1 MVHIFIPLMSF
12 EITRVKAR
20 QADPHFL
27 TYFCQRR
34 IMKWDTTRESQG
46 HERRASKDA
55 TSGQNYTGGF
65 ERRIINFLRENYATC
80 LAKPLVNIPISVV
93 AIACLVT
100 AMIFISNKSVGYASH
115 ELFANDDPTN
125 RAMEWIFKKF
135 SLFPS
140 FLCFRDLDVPG
151 NQRNMLELYKTLLDD
166 STYVL
171 QDALP
176 TYLSML
182 YFMKFLGSP
191 AADPNSNVTLQ
202 DVGFDTSWTEPTLA
216 PFGTLTS
223 DPQVFYNEIFHP
235 WRQLPSD
242 PAQAWVVD
250 QGFVYADLVYINQWR
265 KSMIM
270 DDGIEKLSFS
280 FFPFYLTSMYTEDIF
295 VLAIQ
300 DTNKIIENSNLNPM
314 GDNAFIYGPITAFWG
329 IFLEI
334 DRYVYI
340 LMAIDTVVIFLVT
353 LVISSFDFIT
363 AIITSLSCSMIAI
376 ETFGLSCAFMNFNVF
391 VAAISLMGMG
401 LSVEFTAH
409 FAMAFSLATGTIVE
423 RLGTAM
429 AHTFLALMEGSL
441 STFCSL
447 LPLAFSQTM
456 FEVKYLFGITS
467 MVVLVGFI
475 NGVFVMPALLA
486 ALDPIITWIQKRTHT
501 AKDGGNAADSHDAKL
516 PRILDGEKKT
526 GEMKASEVNI

>member
-1 MVHIFIPLMSF
+1 
-12 EITRVKAR
+12 
-20 QADPHFL
+20 
-27 TYFCQRR
+27 
-34 IMKWDTTRESQG
+34 
-46 HERRASKDA
+46 
-55 TSGQNYTGGF
+55 
-65 ERRIINFLRENYATC
+65 
-80 LAKPLVNIPISVV
+80 
-93 AIACLVT
+93 
-100 AMIFISNKSVGYASH
+100 
-115 ELFANDDPTN
+115 
-125 RAMEWIFKKF
+125 
-135 SLFPS
+135 
-140 FLCFRDLDVPG
+140 
-151 NQRNMLELYKTLLDD
+151 
-166 STYVL
+166 
-171 QDALP
+171 
-176 TYLSML
+176 
-182 YFMKFLGSP
+182 
-191 AADPNSNVTLQ
+191 
-202 DVGFDTSWTEPTLA
+202 
-216 PFGTLTS
+216 
-223 DPQVFYNEIFHP
+223 
-235 WRQLPSD
+235 
-242 PAQAWVVD
+242 
-250 QGFVYADLVYINQWR
+250 
-265 KSMIM
+265 
-270 DDGIEKLSFS
+270 
-280 FFPFYLTSMYTEDIF
+280 
-295 VLAIQ
+295 
-300 DTNKIIENSNLNPM
+300 
-314 GDNAFIYGPITAFWG
+314 
-329 IFLEI
+329 LEI

>member
-1 MVHIFIPLMSF
+1 M
-12 EITRVKAR
+12 
-20 QADPHFL
+20 
-27 TYFCQRR
+27 
-34 IMKWDTTRESQG
+34 G
-46 HERRASKDA
+46 
-55 TSGQNYTGGF
+55 
-65 ERRIINFLRENYATC
+65 
-80 LAKPLVNIPISVV
+80 
-93 AIACLVT
+93 
-100 AMIFISNKSVGYASH
+100 
-115 ELFANDDPTN
+115 
-125 RAMEWIFKKF
+125 
-135 SLFPS
+135 
-140 FLCFRDLDVPG
+140 
-151 NQRNMLELYKTLLDD
+151 
-166 STYVL
+166 
-171 QDALP
+171 
-176 TYLSML
+176 
-182 YFMKFLGSP
+182 
-191 AADPNSNVTLQ
+191 
-202 DVGFDTSWTEPTLA
+202 A

-250 QGFVYADLVYINQWR
+250 QGFAYADLVYINQWR

-409 FAMAFSLATGTIVE
+409 FAAAFSFAKGSTEE
-423 RLGTAM
+423 RVAKAM
-429 AHTFLALMEGSL
+429 AHTYPALIEGSL
-441 STFCSL
+441 STICSI
-447 LPLAFSQTM
+447 LPLAFAPEL
-456 FEVKYLFGITS
+456 FVVKYLFGIIAL
-467 MVVLVGFI
+467 VVVVGMI
-475 NGVFVMPALLA
+475 NGLLVMPALLC
-486 ALDPIITWIQKRTHT
+486 LL
-501 AKDGGNAADSHDAKL
+501 S
-516 PRILDGEKKT
+516 
-526 GEMKASEVNI
+526 SV